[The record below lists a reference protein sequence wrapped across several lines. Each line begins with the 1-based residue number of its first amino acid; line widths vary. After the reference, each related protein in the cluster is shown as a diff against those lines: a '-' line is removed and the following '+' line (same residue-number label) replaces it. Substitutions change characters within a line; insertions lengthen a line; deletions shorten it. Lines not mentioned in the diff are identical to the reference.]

1 MNDREKGARDLDKGS
16 FMEDEKCKRKKV
28 RARGLTLPL
37 RNTWRLSSRNGE
49 ARKEKGE
56 WGGGKSSACSGSR
69 QAAMQPSTAG
79 NLGTDLAM

>member
-1 MNDREKGARDLDKGS
+1 MQQE
-16 FMEDEKCKRKKV
+16 EV

-49 ARKEKGE
+49 ARKEKKGGG
-56 WGGGKSSACSGSR
+56 GGGKSSACSGSR